1 MTMGERR
8 WNSSSYQLQERRRA
22 VEPSPLPRSERL
34 ACNRRVIIHIATDV
48 PIFDKTT
55 ARVLATILLFLAA
68 GAFVWGARRTLV
80 VFLFAIFFAYMLE
93 PLVSLVARSRLGNA
107 HRTRSIVIVYLVLL
121 GTLAIVLTLFGP
133 KLATEARS
141 LGEKLPQLLEG
152 LTSGQIAH
160 QIGQRRGWSWNTQV
174 RLEQFL
180 EAHSEAILHWG
191 QDVGRRAAEVAANA
205 IWILIIPILAIFF
218 LKDAD
223 KFAESLIE
231 ITDRRTQR
239 QFLRGILDDLNVML
253 AAYIRAQLVL
263 AAISLVA
270 YTLVLTVLRV
280 PYSFVL
286 GALGGFAEFVP
297 VVGPL
302 VAAAFILG
310 VAFLTSYPHLLL
322 VVIFLGVW
330 RLIQDYVNAPRIM
343 GHSIELH
350 PLAALFAVLVGAEIG
365 GVLGVY
371 LSVPVIAT
379 LRILYRRWQKYEDVQ
394 RGAPVSEMQIR

>member
-1 MTMGERR
+1 M
-8 WNSSSYQLQERRRA
+8 
-22 VEPSPLPRSERL
+22 
-34 ACNRRVIIHIATDV
+34 

-55 ARVLATILLFLAA
+55 ARVLATIMLFLAA

-80 VFLFAIFFAYMLE
+80 VFLFAIFFAYVLE
-93 PLVSLVARSRLGNA
+93 PLVSLVARTRIGSG
-107 HRTRSIVIVYLVLL
+107 HRGRSILIVYLVLL
-121 GTLAIVLTLFGP
+121 GTLALVLTLFGP
-133 KLATEARS
+133 KLVAEGRS

-160 QIGQRRGWSWNTQV
+160 SIGARRGWSWNTQV

-180 EAHSEAILHWG
+180 ESHSAAILHWG

-223 KFAESLIE
+223 KIAESLID
-231 ITDRRTQR
+231 ITDRRTRR

-253 AAYIRAQLVL
+253 ASYIRAQLIL

-270 YTLVLTVLRV
+270 YTVALTAFRV
-280 PYSFVL
+280 PYSLVL

-297 VVGPL
+297 VVGPF
-302 VAAAFILG
+302 VAAVFILG
-310 VAFLTSYPHLLL
+310 VAFLTNYPHLLL
-322 VVIFLGVW
+322 LLAFLGVW
-330 RLIQDYVNAPRIM
+330 RLVQDYVNAPRIM
-343 GHSIELH
+343 GRSIELH
-350 PLAALFAVLVGAEIG
+350 PLAAIFAVLVGAEIA

-371 LSVPVIAT
+371 LSVPAIAT
-379 LRILYRRWQKYEDVQ
+379 LRILYRRWQHYGDLQGNTSV
-394 RGAPVSEMQIR
+394 REMQTH

>member
-1 MTMGERR
+1 M
-8 WNSSSYQLQERRRA
+8 
-22 VEPSPLPRSERL
+22 
-34 ACNRRVIIHIATDV
+34 

-68 GAFVWGARRTLV
+68 GAFIWGARRTLV

-93 PLVSLVARSRLGNA
+93 PLVSLVARSRLGKG

-121 GTLAIVLTLFGP
+121 GTLAIVLTFAGP
-133 KLATEARS
+133 KLVTEARS

-180 EAHSEAILHWG
+180 EVHSEAILHWG
-191 QDVGRRAAEVAANA
+191 QDVGRRAAEIAANA
-205 IWILIIPILAIFF
+205 IWILIIPILSIFF

-231 ITDRRTQR
+231 IADRRTQR

-263 AAISLVA
+263 AAISLVV
-270 YTLVLTVLRV
+270 YTIVLTVMRV

-286 GALGGFAEFVP
+286 GAIGGFAEFVP

-302 VAAAFILG
+302 VAAASILG
-310 VAFLTSYPHLLL
+310 VAFLTTYPHLLL
-322 VVIFLGVW
+322 VAIFLGVW

-343 GHSIELH
+343 GRSIELH

-371 LSVPVIAT
+371 LSVPVMAT
-379 LRILYRRWQKYEDVQ
+379 LRILYRRWQKYEDLQ
-394 RGAPVSEMQIR
+394 RSTPVSQMQIR